1 MADRHSPEQRRKNM
15 RAVKNKDSKMELRLR
30 KVLWERGY
38 RYRKNC
44 KDIFGKPDIAFLGKK
59 VAIFCDS
66 EFWHGYD
73 WERKKHEIKSNK
85 EFWYKKLEGNI
96 KRDEQ
101 VNEELAR
108 QGWTVLRFWE
118 RDIKNDLEGC
128 ISKIEDALTF
138 SHTARKGRRKQDSP
152 TSVKKVAEP
161 PENYTP

>member
-1 MADRHSPEQRRKNM
+1 MADRHTPEQRRKNM

-30 KVLWERGY
+30 KALWERGY

-96 KRDEQ
+96 KRDQQ

-108 QGWTVLRFWE
+108 LGWKVLRFWE

-128 ISKIEDALTF
+128 ISKIADALGSTTPQENL
-138 SHTARKGRRKQDSP
+138 HEQDSATP
-152 TSVKKVAEP
+152 IKKVPEP